1 MKFLKKH
8 PIFSS
13 ILFSELLGL
22 GMTALSLIRNTHNE
36 GIGMIVY
43 ALFVMGMCIGTFIIY
58 PFVLTAINV
67 VTLFWRRPEKQWLR
81 KEKQFEYITVVL
93 GFLYSGLVLF
103 FYDIQFWAD
112 WTEVLYNTQVHT
124 PIWTESYPTVIT
136 IGVIGVLGYFVLS
149 LGSLKK
155 MPPLVV
161 VCGIAA
167 MYIGVGGCVLWIV
180 QIFSGRFLLLWLFPA
195 NCIVMAAK
203 TIRYKMAEWNEIG
216 RQEDRK
222 YEKGG
227 LDALNR
233 KLQKAERWPLAAFIL
248 MWPML
253 GVMIGILTLFG
264 QAPDAVIKAWT
275 ETTDWHLSQRVGP
288 QNIYYDEHYLCTV
301 AAGGHE
307 RVVKPLRMGER
318 HGHPVIVNRQLCVAN
333 AFEQLLEER
342 TPEFHRH
349 LRHFYDT
356 WGFPVARL
364 IHSPYI
370 ADGIYLLM
378 KPLEWFF
385 LIVLYFCDVQPENR
399 IAVQYLPK
407 K

>member
-22 GMTALSLIRNTHNE
+22 GMTALSLIKNTHNE

-124 PIWTESYPTVIT
+124 PVWTESYPTIIT
-136 IGVIGVLGYFVLS
+136 IGVIGILGYFVLS

-167 MYIGVGGCVLWIV
+167 MYI
-180 QIFSGRFLLLWLFPA
+180 F
-195 NCIVMAAK
+195 
-203 TIRYKMAEWNEIG
+203 
-216 RQEDRK
+216 QEDFCCC
-222 YEKGG
+222 GC
-227 LDALNR
+227 
-233 KLQKAERWPLAAFIL
+233 
-248 MWPML
+248 
-253 GVMIGILTLFG
+253 
-264 QAPDAVIKAWT
+264 
-275 ETTDWHLSQRVGP
+275 S
-288 QNIYYDEHYLCTV
+288 
-301 AAGGHE
+301 
-307 RVVKPLRMGER
+307 
-318 HGHPVIVNRQLCVAN
+318 RQ
-333 AFEQLLEER
+333 
-342 TPEFHRH
+342 
-349 LRHFYDT
+349 
-356 WGFPVARL
+356 
-364 IHSPYI
+364 I
-370 ADGIYLLM
+370 AS
-378 KPLEWFF
+378 
-385 LIVLYFCDVQPENR
+385 
-399 IAVQYLPK
+399 
-407 K
+407 

>member
-1 MKFLKKH
+1 
-8 PIFSS
+8 
-13 ILFSELLGL
+13 
-22 GMTALSLIRNTHNE
+22 
-36 GIGMIVY
+36 
-43 ALFVMGMCIGTFIIY
+43 
-58 PFVLTAINV
+58 
-67 VTLFWRRPEKQWLR
+67 
-81 KEKQFEYITVVL
+81 
-93 GFLYSGLVLF
+93 
-103 FYDIQFWAD
+103 
-112 WTEVLYNTQVHT
+112 
-124 PIWTESYPTVIT
+124 
-136 IGVIGVLGYFVLS
+136 
-149 LGSLKK
+149 
-155 MPPLVV
+155 
-161 VCGIAA
+161 
-167 MYIGVGGCVLWIV
+167 
-180 QIFSGRFLLLWLFPA
+180 
-195 NCIVMAAK
+195 MAAK

-216 RQEDRK
+216 RQEERN

-227 LDALNR
+227 LAALNR

-253 GVMIGILTLFG
+253 GVMIGILILFG

-318 HGHPVIVNRQLCVAN
+318 HGHPVIVNRQLCIAN

-342 TPEFHRH
+342 TPTFHRH

-385 LIVLYFCDVQPENR
+385 LIVLYFCDVHPENR

-407 K
+407 KIEK